1 MKLEPKRLQDVVY
14 AVLVDNLASGKLRPG
29 MRLRE
34 SELAR
39 QFTLSRV
46 PIRAALKRLE
56 SEGLL
61 EFNGRRGYRVLGE
74 GTEACDEEAPVL
86 AIPSIARDGLESRNW
101 RQRLFEEAQTAIASA
116 MVFGSF
122 GVNEKAMAEHYGVS
136 RSVAHEIITRMERVG
151 LVRQQANGRWQV
163 GPMTEQDVQ
172 DHYTMR
178 RLLEPVALVEAVDL
192 LPREAVAHQIAE
204 LRRMRGAV
212 SEVGVP
218 ELLLIEQW
226 LHRDIVL
233 SCRNRILADSIER
246 SQLPL
251 ISTHISF
258 TATRSEASV
267 YSTIDQHLLVLEAL
281 QGGFVREAAAAL
293 ERHLEEACDVAVG
306 RVKNLT
312 PGDLPVGLPFLTEL
326 D

>member
-1 MKLEPKRLQDVVY
+1 MKTEPKRLQDVVY
-14 AVLVDNLASGKLRPG
+14 AVLAHNLANGKLRPG

-61 EFNGRRGYRVLGE
+61 ESNSRRGYRVLGE
-74 GTEACDEEAPVL
+74 GTDTCDEDTPAL
-86 AIPSIARDGLESRNW
+86 AIPSDARDGLESRNW
-101 RQRLFEEAQTAIASA
+101 RHRLFEEVQTAIASA

-122 GVNEKAMAEHYGVS
+122 GINEKAMAEHYGVS

-163 GPMTEQDVQ
+163 GPMSEQDLR

-178 RLLEPVALVEAVDL
+178 RLLEPVALVEAVQH
-192 LPREAVAHQIAE
+192 LPQGMVAQQIAELQRMREAVA
-204 LRRMRGAV
+204 
-212 SEVGVP
+212 EVGVP

-267 YSTIDQHLLVLEAL
+267 YNTIDQHLLVLETL
-281 QGGFVREAAAAL
+281 QGGFEREAAAAL
-293 ERHLEEACDVAVG
+293 ERHLEQACDVAAG
-306 RVKNLT
+306 RVKSLT
-312 PGDLPVGLPFLTEL
+312 PEDLPAGMPFLTEL